1 MTSQPATDMLIEIV
15 ADLVC
20 PWCYIGQRRLE
31 RALAHE
37 GAPTPRLLWRAFQL
51 NPDMP
56 PDGVPRQAY
65 LAAKYGGIFHAGR
78 IHEAIGEAGAAEGI
92 RFDFDR
98 IERTPN
104 SLDAHRLKRLARR
117 HGIEPAVTERLYRAY
132 FEEGRDIGA
141 PGVLADI
148 AVEVGLERPLAVRY
162 LASDTD
168 RAAVLAED
176 VGARRLGISGVPCVV
191 IDGKYALSGAQE
203 PEFFLP
209 LFDLAREDR
218 AAPKRQQVPVMAG
231 SLP

>member
-1 MTSQPATDMLIEIV
+1 MATGMLIEIV
-15 ADLVC
+15 SDLVC

-31 RALAHE
+31 RALRHD
-37 GAPTPRLLWRAFQL
+37 GALAPRLLWRAFQL

-65 LAAKYGGIFHAGR
+65 LAAKFGGTFHAGR
-78 IHEAIGEAGAAEGI
+78 IYEAIGEAGAAEGI
-92 RFDFDR
+92 RFEFDR

-104 SLDAHRLKRLARR
+104 SLNAHRLKRHARLHR
-117 HGIEPAVTERLYRAY
+117 VEPDVTERLYRAY
-132 FEEGRDIGA
+132 FEQARDIGT

-148 AVEVGLERPLAVRY
+148 AAEAGLDRAEAIRY
-162 LASDTD
+162 LASDED

-176 VGARRLGISGVPCVV
+176 IGARRQGINGVPCVI

-209 LFDLAREDR
+209 LFDLARQDN
-218 AAPKRQQVPVMAG
+218 AQFVPGASHTMTR
-231 SLP
+231 

>member
-1 MTSQPATDMLIEIV
+1 MATGMLIEIV
-15 ADLVC
+15 SDLVC

-31 RALAHE
+31 RALRHD
-37 GAPTPRLLWRAFQL
+37 GAPAPRLLWRAFQL

-65 LAAKYGGIFHAGR
+65 LAAKFGGTFHAGR
-78 IHEAIGEAGAAEGI
+78 IYEAIGEAGAAEGI
-92 RFDFDR
+92 RFEFDR

-104 SLDAHRLKRLARR
+104 SLNAHRLKRHARR
-117 HGIEPAVTERLYRAY
+117 HRIEPDVTERLYRAY
-132 FEEGRDIGA
+132 FEQARDIGA

-148 AVEVGLERPLAVRY
+148 AAEAGLDRAEAVRY
-162 LASDTD
+162 LASDEG

-176 VGARRLGISGVPCVV
+176 IGARRQGINGVPCVV

-209 LFDLAREDR
+209 LFDLARQDG
-218 AAPKRQQVPVMAG
+218 AQIAPDG
-231 SLP
+231 SHAMTR